1 MYLPT
6 EGKRNSPVSVCVLI
20 SQPARYTARL
30 ASLVNGLRKALG
42 MNSDKYNSYA
52 FSRVVSMDRQT
63 PGYLQCAILLFAI
76 VVGCQSSALAEWTGG
91 VEGGTVL
98 RDSNTASR
106 LRLTLRNNERP
117 LTHYLYA
124 EWLRFDGVG
133 NDLSIG
139 YNPRYWFDETYYVFG
154 ESGFRTVNTLGI
166 DRDLTVISGVG
177 GQFINDNI
185 QTLFAEVGVGGR
197 SLEFDESEEAI
208 TETLGVARVGYNRVF
223 ADSFRFDLSF
233 RTIASSEEVNEAIS
247 EVGLSVRVPN
257 GSIRA
262 AYRNRYFKSGD
273 AEAISDGDTL
283 LSFGL
288 GF

>member
-1 MYLPT
+1 MSS
-6 EGKRNSPVSVCVLI
+6 N
-20 SQPARYTARL
+20 
-30 ASLVNGLRKALG
+30 
-42 MNSDKYNSYA
+42 KYNRYA
-52 FSRVVSMDRQT
+52 LERVVSKDRQT
-63 PGYLQCAILLFAI
+63 PGYLQCATLLFAI

-117 LTHYLYA
+117 LSHYLYA
-124 EWLRFDGVG
+124 EWLRFDGAG
-133 NDLSIG
+133 NDLAIG

-154 ESGFRTVNTLGI
+154 ESSYRTVNTLGI

-197 SLEFDESEEAI
+197 SLEFDESEEAF
-208 TETLGVARVGYNRVF
+208 TETLGVARLGYNRVF
-223 ADSFRFDLSF
+223 ADSFRFDVSF
-233 RTIASSEEVNEAIS
+233 RTTASSEDVNEAIS

-262 AYRNRYFKSGD
+262 AYRNRYFQSGD
-273 AEAISDGDTL
+273 AESISDGDTL